1 MSLLQAQSL
10 SDVHLLLAFF
20 SVTAAGVDIVMSS
33 CVMLL
38 KLLDACE
45 RLAAV
50 RADVVFHLVVNY
62 FDVCFKTTFA
72 SKLVWANGA
81 LMFFDVFVN
90 PLCVRGKATTCAK
103 R

>member
-1 MSLLQAQSL
+1 MLQAQSL

-38 KLLDACE
+38 KLLDARE
-45 RLAAV
+45 SLAAV

-62 FDVCFKTTFA
+62 FDVRFQIAFSCEDFVADETGDC
-72 SKLVWANGA
+72 SLPLVHI
-81 LMFFDVFVN
+81 LDVSNQVV
-90 PLCVRGKATTCAK
+90 PGSR
-103 R
+103 